1 MTEENILFKEVFE
14 EIEKLQKKF
23 LTSRVRCDN
32 LDWLSKKTETS
43 GNSLGKKFQKNEKKF
58 LTSLPDY
65 GNLIWLSQ
73 E

>member
-23 LTSRVRCDN
+23 LTSQVRCDN

-43 GNSLGKKFQKNEKKF
+43 GNSLRKKFQKNEK
-58 LTSLPDY
+58 S
-65 GNLIWLSQ
+65 S
-73 E
+73 

>member
-32 LDWLSKKTETS
+32 LDRLSKKTETS
-43 GNSLGKKFQKNEKKF
+43 GNSLRKKFQKNEK
-58 LTSLPDY
+58 S
-65 GNLIWLSQ
+65 S
-73 E
+73 

>member
-1 MTEENILFKEVFE
+1 MIFYQSCRKELKSKSKK
-14 EIEKLQKKF
+14 IEKKF

-43 GNSLGKKFQKNEKKF
+43 GNSLRKKVSKKRKKF

>member
-32 LDWLSKKTETS
+32 LDWMSKKTETS
-43 GNSLGKKFQKNEKKF
+43 GNSLRKKFQKNKKV
-58 LTSLPDY
+58 LDKPS
-65 GNLIWLSQ
+65 
-73 E
+73 